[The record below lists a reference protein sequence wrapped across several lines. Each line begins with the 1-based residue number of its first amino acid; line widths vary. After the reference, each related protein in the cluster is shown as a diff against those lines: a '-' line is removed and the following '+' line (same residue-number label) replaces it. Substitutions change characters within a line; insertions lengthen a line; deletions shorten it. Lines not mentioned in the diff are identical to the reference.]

1 MDYNQ
6 TVHLPKTDFPMR
18 AGLPKREPELLNP
31 DWAKITYRKLM
42 DKNLGK
48 PRFVLHDGPPYAN
61 GNIHIGTAMNKILK
75 DIIVKYKNMTGY
87 QAPYVPGWDTHGL
100 PIETAVLKDKK
111 VKREDMTVPEFR
123 DKCKEF
129 ATQYIDK
136 MTGQFQRLGVLGEW
150 DNPYIT
156 LLPEFE
162 AKQIEVFGKM
172 AEKGLIYK
180 GMKSVYW
187 CPHDQT
193 ALAEAEIDYQDD
205 PCTTIFVK
213 FPVKDDK
220 GKLGQYCDLSK
231 LFFVIWTTTPWTIP
245 GNTAISLNADFDY
258 VLLQAPN
265 GEVYVLAKELA
276 EGVCKQAGLD
286 FADCKVLVTLKGS
299 DFELMVAKHPLL
311 DQDSVI
317 LNGGHVTLD
326 AGTGCVHTA
335 PGFGAEDFEVCQR
348 YDNAGLTHIGVPV
361 PVNAKGVMTDARYN
375 GQFYAKGNDMVVE
388 DLEAEGFLLAKA
400 QITHSYPHCW
410 RCKHPIIYRATEQWF
425 CSVDA
430 IKDQAVQSCDAI
442 SWHPAWGKER
452 MVSMIT
458 ERNDWCISR
467 QRVWGVPIPVFYCDG
482 CGESIVTPE
491 TIAHVA
497 GLFREHGSNIWFD
510 KTAGELV
517 PAGFKCP
524 KCGGTHF
531 SKENDI
537 MDVWFDSG
545 STWAAVADQ
554 RPNLHYP
561 ADVYLEGGDQYRGW
575 FQSSM
580 LTSIACNGIAPYK
593 QIITHGWT
601 VDGEGKAMH
610 KSLGNAMPPEE
621 IIKDYGADMLRLWV
635 SSADYTQD
643 MRISKEIMKQLSQAY
658 LKIRNTARYMLGNLN
673 GFDPDKAVAV
683 KDMLDLDKWAVAAFN
698 DLVKAVRAGYD
709 AYEFHAVYRAIYNF
723 CVVEMSNFYLDIIK
737 DRLYCG
743 DDAGRASAQSA
754 LYLILDG
761 MTRMLAPI
769 LAFTSQEIWTAM
781 PHRAG
786 DDTECVLF
794 NDIPDYDPALALDE
808 AETAR
813 WDELQG
819 VRDTVLKA
827 LEEAKEQV
835 KKNQDA
841 EIVMALDKETFELWE
856 AGRCLSGFDEADL
869 ATLFIVSKVM
879 VERREDTPAEGG
891 MKVAVALSG
900 APKCPRCWN
909 HDERIGTDGHHVEL
923 CDRCARVLNDSA
935 TPPLPAGEEGVIQ
948 RLER

>member
-6 TVHLPKTDFPMR
+6 TVHLPRTSFPMR

-31 DWAKITYRKLM
+31 EWAKITYRKLM
-42 DKNLGK
+42 DKNAGK

-75 DIIVKYKNMTGY
+75 DIIVKYKNMTGFC
-87 QAPYVPGWDTHGL
+87 APYVPGWDTHGL

-129 ATQYIDK
+129 ATQYIGK

-150 DNPYIT
+150 ENPYIT

-220 GKLGQYCDLSK
+220 GKLAQYCDLSK

-245 GNTAISLNADFDY
+245 GNTAISLNAAFDY

-286 FADCKVLVTLKGS
+286 FDACKVLATLKGS

-317 LNGGHVTLD
+317 LNGDHVTLD

-335 PGFGAEDFEVCQR
+335 PGFGGEDFEVCQR

-375 GQFYAKGNDMVVE
+375 GQFYAKGNDMVVA

-400 QITHSYPHCW
+400 SITHSYPHCW

-430 IKDQAVQSCDAI
+430 IKDQAVKACDGI
-442 SWHPAWGKER
+442 QWHPAWGKDR
-452 MVSMIT
+452 MLSMIT
-458 ERNDWCISR
+458 ERSDWCISR
-467 QRVWGVPIPVFYCDG
+467 QRVWGVPIPVFYCDS

-491 TIAHVA
+491 TISHVA
-497 GLFREHGSNIWFD
+497 ELFRQHGSNVWFD
-510 KTAGELV
+510 RKAGDLV
-517 PAGFKCP
+517 PPGFACP
-524 KCGGTHF
+524 KCGKSRF

-545 STWAAVADQ
+545 STWAAVAAQ
-554 RPNLHYP
+554 RENLQYP
-561 ADVYLEGGDQYRGW
+561 ADIYLEGGDQYRGW

-621 IIKDYGADMLRLWV
+621 IIKDYGADMLRLWA

-643 MRISKEIMKQLSQAY
+643 MRISPELMKQLSQAY
-658 LKIRNTARYMLGNLN
+658 LKIRNTARYMLGNLD
-673 GFDPDKAVAV
+673 GFDPDRAVTV
-683 KDMLDLDKWAVAAFN
+683 KDMLDLDKWAAAAFN
-698 DLVKAVRAGYD
+698 NLVRDVRAGYD

-743 DDAGRASAQSA
+743 DEAGRSSAQSA

-781 PHRAG
+781 PHKAG

-794 NDIPDYDPALALDE
+794 NDIPDYDPVLALDE

-813 WDELQG
+813 WNKLLE
-819 VRDTVLKA
+819 VRDVVLKA
-827 LEEAKEQV
+827 LEDAREQGV

-841 EIVMALDKETFELWE
+841 EVTLHLPEKAYAGWE
-856 AGRCLSGFDEADL
+856 AGNVLAGFDEADL
-869 ATLFIVSKVM
+869 ATLFIVSKVT
-879 VERREDTPAEGG
+879 VVKRESEPADPD
-891 MKVAVALSG
+891 VDATVSVALSQ

-909 HDERIGTDGHHVEL
+909 HDASIGTDGHHGEL
-923 CDRCARVLNDSA
+923 CARCAAVL
-935 TPPLPAGEEGVIQ
+935 GK
-948 RLER
+948 

>member
-1 MDYNQ
+1 MDYNK

-18 AGLPKREPELLNP
+18 AGLPRREPELLNP
-31 DWAKITYRKLM
+31 EWARITYKKLM
-42 DKNLGK
+42 EKNNGK

-75 DIIVKYKNMTGY
+75 DIIVKYKNMTGFC
-87 QAPYVPGWDTHGL
+87 APYVPGWDTHGL
-100 PIETAVLKDKK
+100 PIETAVLKDKS
-111 VKREDMTVPEFR
+111 VKREEMSISEFR
-123 DKCKEF
+123 DKCRQF
-129 ATQYIDK
+129 ATQYVGR
-136 MTGQFQRLGVLGEW
+136 MTEQFQRLGVLGEW
-150 DNPYIT
+150 ENPYIT

-231 LFFVIWTTTPWTIP
+231 LYFVIWTTTPWTIP
-245 GNTAISLNADFDY
+245 GNTAISMNAEFDY

-276 EGVCKQAGLD
+276 EGVCKQAGID
-286 FADCKVLVTLKGS
+286 FAACKVLATLKGS

-317 LNGGHVTLD
+317 LNGDHVTLD

-335 PGFGAEDFEVCQR
+335 PGFGAEDFDVCKR
-348 YDNAGLTHIGVPV
+348 YDDAGLTHIGVPV

-375 GQFYAKGNDMVVE
+375 GQFYAKGNDMVVA

-400 QITHSYPHCW
+400 SITHSYPHCW
-410 RCKHPIIYRATEQWF
+410 RCKNPIIYRATEQWF

-430 IKDQAVQSCDAI
+430 IKDQAVKACDAI
-442 SWHPAWGKER
+442 SWHPAWGKDR

-467 QRVWGVPIPVFYCDG
+467 QRVWGVPIPVFYCDC
-482 CGESIVTPE
+482 CGEAIVTPE
-491 TIAHVA
+491 TISHVA
-497 GLFREHGSNIWFD
+497 ELFREHGSNIWFE
-510 KTAGELV
+510 KAAGELV
-517 PAGFKCP
+517 PAGFQCP
-524 KCGGTHF
+524 KCGKNQF

-580 LTSIACNGIAPYK
+580 LTSIACNGVAPYK

-610 KSLGNAMPPEE
+610 KSLGNAVSPDEV
-621 IIKDYGADMLRLWV
+621 IKDYGADMLRLWA

-643 MRISKEIMKQLSQAY
+643 MRISPELMKQLSQAY
-658 LKIRNTARYMLGNLN
+658 LKIRNTARYMLGNLD
-673 GFDPDKAVAV
+673 GFDPDQAVAFN
-683 KDMLDLDKWAVAAFN
+683 DMFYLDRWAVAAFN
-698 DLVKAVRAGYD
+698 DLVKDVRAGYD
-709 AYEFHAVYRAIYNF
+709 AYEFHTVYRAIYNF

-743 DDAGRASAQSA
+743 EVAGRASAQSA
-754 LYLILDG
+754 LYRILDG

-786 DDTECVLF
+786 DDPECVLF
-794 NDIPDYDPALALDE
+794 NDIPDYDPKLVLSEDE
-808 AETAR
+808 AKR
-813 WDELQG
+813 WEDLLG
-819 VRDTVLKA
+819 VRDVVLKA
-827 LEEAKEQV
+827 LEDAKDQV

-841 EIVMALDKETFELWE
+841 EVTLTLDAETFAAREKGAFLF
-856 AGRCLSGFDEADL
+856 GFNEADL
-869 ATLFIVSKVM
+869 ATLFIVSKVA
-879 VERREDTPAEGG
+879 VEQGG
-891 MKVAVALSG
+891 AVSASVKLSE

-909 HDERIGTDGHHVEL
+909 HDALIGTPGHHAEL
-923 CDRCARVLNDSA
+923 CDRCAKVL
-935 TPPLPAGEEGVIQ
+935 GE
-948 RLER
+948 